1 MTLRFS
7 RLITASLDSSTAFFF
22 PGAAAAPAYSDARA
36 EQPDVALILH
46 AELMAARISRSSP
59 SLAGPVIFCSTSL
72 DAWWRDDEEPECK
85 EPGGPSA
92 TARCSPVIKLFCR
105 PFCNPLQ
112 TTNTASRRLHTT
124 TATAERCCSTPM
136 QLEHAQRLACETPSL
151 VRCLWQPS
159 SLGTERRWV
168 PAREVGRKS
177 SFCWSN
183 LEVKDRVDELGNTA
197 SSVLIL
203 GRRPLSPAFT
213 STSQSSFAR
222 SQSAQSIRSRSSV
235 QSMRSRS

>member
-1 MTLRFS
+1 M
-7 RLITASLDSSTAFFF
+7 
-22 PGAAAAPAYSDARA
+22 
-36 EQPDVALILH
+36 
-46 AELMAARISRSSP
+46 SRSSFTR
-59 SLAGPVIFCSTSL
+59 SSWRPVF
-72 DAWWRDDEEPECK
+72 PEV
-85 EPGGPSA
+85 
-92 TARCSPVIKLFCR
+92 R
-105 PFCNPLQ
+105 
-112 TTNTASRRLHTT
+112 H
-124 TATAERCCSTPM
+124 
-136 QLEHAQRLACETPSL
+136 PSL
-151 VRCLWQPS
+151 VQSYSAVPPWTRGGEMMKNLSAKNLGAPRRRPLQPGHQAVLPAVLQPTPDHKYS
-159 SLGTERRWV
+159 EPPPPYYYSYSREMLQHPYAARARSKTGVRNAFTSTLSLAAVERSERRWV